1 MKKISPILFYEALR
15 ESGVEFYTGVP
26 DSLLKSFCYYINET
40 LNNDQHIIA
49 ANEGSALAL
58 GIGHHLSTGNV
69 PLIYLQNSGLGNL
82 VNPLLS
88 LTDKEVYSIPGILL
102 IGWRGEP
109 ETKDEPQH
117 KKQGRITLDLLE
129 VMGIPYKVLDSTMSN
144 DQVKKE
150 VEASVTKSKSEN
162 QIYALVVKKDF
173 FEKYSAKQ
181 EESKY
186 LLSREKAIDL
196 IIKNSN
202 VDRDDIFVCTTGL
215 PSRELYDLRRK
226 YGKSLDNDFLVVGGM
241 GHANQIALGIA
252 ISQPDRRVICLDGDG
267 AIIMHMGSITT
278 IGTSKQKNLFHIV
291 LNNGAHDS
299 VGGQKTT
306 AFDVNLSGIAKN
318 SGYEN
323 IFSVSNEE
331 DLVKILITIGDLKGP
346 IFLEIKL
353 KKGWREEIGRPKTTP
368 EENKTSFMHHLSE
381 KLNYD

>member
-129 VMGIPYKVLDSTMSN
+129 VMGIPYKVLDSTMNN

-150 VEASVTKSKSEN
+150 VEVSVTKSKSEN

>member
-1 MKKISPILFYEALR
+1 MKKISPILFYEALKD
-15 ESGVEFYTGVP
+15 SGVEFYTGVP

-88 LTDKEVYSIPGILL
+88 LSDKDVYSIPGILM

-117 KKQGRITLDLLE
+117 KKQGRITLDLLD
-129 VMGIPYKVLDSTMSN
+129 VMEIPYKVLDSKMNN

-150 VEASVTKSKSEN
+150 VEACVTKSKSEN

-173 FEKYSAKQ
+173 FEKYSIKQ

-196 IIKNSN
+196 VIKNSN
-202 VDRDDIFVCTTGL
+202 VDRGDIYVCTTGL
-215 PSRELYDLRRK
+215 PSRELYELRSK
-226 YGKSLDNDFLVVGGM
+226 HGKFLDHDFLVVGGM

-267 AIIMHMGSITT
+267 AIIMHMGSMTT
-278 IGTSKQKNLFHIV
+278 IGSSKQKNLFHIV

-306 AFDVNLSGIAKN
+306 AFDINLSDIAKN

-323 IFSVSNEE
+323 VFSVSNEE
-331 DLVKILITIGDLKGP
+331 DLVKTLNTIRDLNGP
-346 IFLEIKL
+346 IFLEIRL
-353 KKGWREEIGRPKTTP
+353 KKGWRAEIGRPSTTP
-368 EENKTSFMHHLSE
+368 EENKTSFMNHLSK
-381 KLNYD
+381 KLNHD

>member
-1 MKKISPILFYEALR
+1 LKKISPILFYEALR

-129 VMGIPYKVLDSTMSN
+129 VMGIPYKVLDSTMNN

-202 VDRDDIFVCTTGL
+202 VDRDDIYVCTTGL

-323 IFSVSNEE
+323 VFSVSNEE

>member
-129 VMGIPYKVLDSTMSN
+129 VMGIPYKVLDSTMNN

-202 VDRDDIFVCTTGL
+202 VDRDDIYVCTTGL

-323 IFSVSNEE
+323 VFSVSNEE

>member
-1 MKKISPILFYEALR
+1 LKKISPILFYEALR
-15 ESGVEFYTGVP
+15 DSGVEFYTGVP

-40 LNNDQHIIA
+40 LSSDQHIIA

-88 LTDKEVYSIPGILL
+88 LTDKDIYSIPGILM

-109 ETKDEPQH
+109 GTKDEPQH
-117 KKQGRITLDLLE
+117 KKQGRITLDLLD
-129 VMGIPYKVLDSTMSN
+129 VMGIPYKVLDSSMNN

-150 VEASVTKSKSEN
+150 LEACVTKSKSEN

-173 FEKYSAKQ
+173 FEKYSIKQ

-186 LLSREKAIDL
+186 SLSRETAIGL
-196 IIKNSN
+196 VIKNSN
-202 VDRDDIFVCTTGL
+202 VDRDDIYVCTTGL
-215 PSRELYDLRRK
+215 PSRELYDLRGK
-226 YGKSLDNDFLVVGGM
+226 YGKFLDHDFLVVGGM

-252 ISQPDRRVICLDGDG
+252 LSQPDRRVICLDGDG
-267 AIIMHMGSITT
+267 AIIMHMGSMTT
-278 IGTSKQKNLFHIV
+278 IGTSKQKNLLHIV

-306 AFDVNLSGIAKN
+306 AFDVNLSDIAKN

-323 IFSVSNEE
+323 VFSVSNEE
-331 DLVKILITIGDLKGP
+331 DLVKTLITIRSLKGP
-346 IFLEIKL
+346 NFLEVRL
-353 KKGWREEIGRPKTTP
+353 KKGWRAEIGRPSTTP
-368 EENKTSFMHHLSE
+368 EENKASFMHHLSK

>member
-129 VMGIPYKVLDSTMSN
+129 VMGIPYKVLDSTMNN

-150 VEASVTKSKSEN
+150 VEVSVTKSKSEN

-323 IFSVSNEE
+323 VFSVSNEE

>member
-202 VDRDDIFVCTTGL
+202 VDRDDIYVCTTGL

-323 IFSVSNEE
+323 VFSVSNEE